1 MDGKTA
7 VLKVDSVQK
16 NRKGNISVGYHGC
29 GEKCQERLTEW
40 EVLILAEGRATLS
53 DGHGREQ
60 DMHAGTMAFLSPGG
74 GLRLSFPADS
84 VTIHIDASGLEGTG
98 GRLFAEGDDDGAMS
112 TEETFPTMGMKPE
125 MRPYVDSVLAYHGD
139 GIDNPSLHGLKA
151 RELFILL
158 GEYHTERELATFF
171 RHGPGPNPGFS
182 SFVLGNYRQV
192 RTVKEFAQRAN
203 VSLSGF
209 EKEFRRA
216 FGTSPYRWMKQKRME
231 RLLSQIS
238 RGDKPLKVVC
248 EDCGFSST
256 SQMNDFCKKEWGVTP
271 GKLRSGKL

>member
-1 MDGKTA
+1 MDEKTA
-7 VLKVDSVQK
+7 SLKVAIGQK
-16 NRKGNISVGYHGC
+16 NHKGNISVGYHGC

-40 EVLILAEGRATLS
+40 EILILVEGRAVLS
-53 DGHGREQ
+53 DGNGREQ
-60 DMHAGTMAFLSPGG
+60 AMHAGMMVFLSPGG
-74 GLRLSFPADS
+74 GLLLSFPVDS
-84 VTIHIDASGLEGTG
+84 VTIRVDADGLEGAA
-98 GRLFAEGDDDGAMS
+98 GRLFTGDDDGTMS
-112 TEETFPTMGMKPE
+112 TEGAFPTMDMKPE
-125 MRPYVDSVLAYHGD
+125 IRPYVDSVLAYHGD

-158 GEYHTERELATFF
+158 GEYHTERELAVFF
-171 RHGPGPNPGFS
+171 RNGPGPNPGFS

-231 RLLSQIS
+231 HLLSQIS
-238 RGDKPLKVVC
+238 RGDKPLKVIC
-248 EDCGFSST
+248 EDCGFSSA
-256 SQMNDFCKKEWGVTP
+256 SQMNDFCKKEWGITP

>member
-7 VLKVDSVQK
+7 GLKVDSVQK

-60 DMHAGTMAFLSPGG
+60 DMYAGTMAFLSPGG
-74 GLRLSFPADS
+74 GLHLSFPADS
-84 VTIHIDASGLEGTG
+84 VTIRVNADGPEGAAT
-98 GRLFAEGDDDGAMS
+98 RLFAGGGDGS
-112 TEETFPTMGMKPE
+112 GHPEEAFPTMDMKPE
-125 MRPYVDSVLAYHGD
+125 IRPYVDSVLAYHGD

-158 GEYHTERELATFF
+158 GEYHTERELAAFF
-171 RHGPGPNPGFS
+171 RNGPGPNPGFS

-231 RLLSQIS
+231 HLLSQIS
-238 RGDKPLKVVC
+238 RGDKPLKVIC
-248 EDCGFSST
+248 EDCGFSSA
-256 SQMNDFCKKEWGVTP
+256 SQMNDFCKKEWGITP
-271 GKLRSGKL
+271 GKLRSSKL